1 MVFRV
6 RFLILE
12 KPQVLLYAGFL
23 LGATT
28 AYLGCVGES
37 SSGSTFDA

>member
-28 AYLGCVGES
+28 AYLGCAKEGLFGRRV
-37 SSGSTFDA
+37 DA